1 MLSIELLARLAFIDA
16 PGQLL
21 ELHLRF
27 SELGPRQPAPPF
39 LGKGLLHVLERA
51 CVPIPQVL
59 EHELHDPQADQAPL
73 AIEITKRVNSVRSF
87 CLKMLL
93 FKLIAFVSFSMIS

>member
-1 MLSIELLARLAFIDA
+1 MPPIESLARLAFINS

-27 SELGPRQPAPPF
+27 SELEPRQPAPSF

-73 AIEITKRVNSVRSF
+73 AMKMTKLVHCVGNF